1 MAIQTFERLQTM
13 TYTKLDLIEKPV
25 SNFILPWKFLINS
38 PIIDVYLLEERMWR
52 IPDSLRFR
60 LSENERYLIIGVPH
74 RFILMF
80 METILW
86 CSCIFLCAVTISVIL
101 ASSSRHEP
109 EYLFILDLVNVGMG
123 FSNRGCRS
131 RLQRPIMVTNENYLL
146 IFTTLYNSQTSN
158 YVSQTLFRAFRRL
171 HTHTEKWDQYQYL
184 GNCLPTPPLTQH

>member
-1 MAIQTFERLQTM
+1 MNFVEERLRAFDQSWWGRIKMAIQTFERLQTM

-86 CSCIFLCAVTISVIL
+86 CSCIFLCAILRGQWRSVLSWPVLL
-101 ASSSRHEP
+101 ATNQNTYSS
-109 EYLFILDLVNVGMG
+109 
-123 FSNRGCRS
+123 
-131 RLQRPIMVTNENYLL
+131 L
-146 IFTTLYNSQTSN
+146 IWSMWKWDSQTEDAALW
-158 YVSQTLFRAFRRL
+158 SQMKTI
-171 HTHTEKWDQYQYL
+171 Y
-184 GNCLPTPPLTQH
+184 

>member
-38 PIIDVYLLEERMWR
+38 PIIDVYSLEEKMWR
-52 IPDSLRFR
+52 IPESLRIR
-60 LSENERYLIIGVPH
+60 LSENYTVMQLHFSMRN
-74 RFILMF
+74 F
-80 METILW
+80 TW
-86 CSCIFLCAVTISVIL
+86 AVTISVIL

-146 IFTTLYNSQTSN
+146 IFTTLYNSQT
-158 YVSQTLFRAFRRL
+158 LFRAFRRL

>member
-38 PIIDVYLLEERMWR
+38 PIIDVYSLEEKMWR
-52 IPDSLRFR
+52 IPESLRIR
-60 LSENERYLIIGVPH
+60 LSENDRYLIIGVPH

-109 EYLFILDLVNVGMG
+109 EYLFILDLVNVEMG
-123 FSNRGCRS
+123 FPNRGCPL
-131 RLQRPIMVTNENYLL
+131 RLQRHGQKWRLFIEFYKVVQLRNFIPRFLTVPHRKIYQTNTN
-146 IFTTLYNSQTSN
+146 IWA
-158 YVSQTLFRAFRRL
+158 R
-171 HTHTEKWDQYQYL
+171 K
-184 GNCLPTPPLTQH
+184 NCLNN